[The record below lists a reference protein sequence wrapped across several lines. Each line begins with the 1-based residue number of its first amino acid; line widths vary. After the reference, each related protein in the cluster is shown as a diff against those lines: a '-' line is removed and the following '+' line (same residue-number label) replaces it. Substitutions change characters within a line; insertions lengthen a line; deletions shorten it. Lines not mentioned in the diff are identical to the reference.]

1 MDSLSGWL
9 SRALS
14 GAGVSPVLV
23 SLVCDGIIAGV
34 GGVLTFLPQI
44 ALLFFFLSFLEDS
57 GYMSRAAFIMDRL
70 LRRFGLSGKAFIPML
85 MGFGCSCPPSWGP
98 GPWKTRRTGG

>member
-1 MDSLSGWL
+1 MWVP
-9 SRALS
+9 
-14 GAGVSPVLV
+14 GVPVLIGNA
-23 SLVCDGIIAGV
+23 LEAAGTAEWLNGLILDGIVAGV

-70 LRRFGLSGKAFIPML
+70 LRRFGLAKRNARLP
-85 MGFGCSCPPSWGP
+85 
-98 GPWKTRRTGG
+98 